1 MRVTALLHDIG
12 KLKIPQEIINKP
24 GKLDARE
31 FEIIKTH
38 TTLGAEILSG
48 IQGGLGVMVRAVCL
62 YHHEWHNGGGYWG
75 LCAGELPAYIPIVS
89 ICDVYFALTNE
100 RPYKQA
106 WSVQAA
112 LDYIQNQA
120 GAQFSYEL
128 VEVFIP
134 LIHDGGAAAILG

>member
-1 MRVTALLHDIG
+1 MTALLHDIG
-12 KLKIPQEIINKP
+12 KLKVPQEIIHKP

-38 TTLGAEILSG
+38 TTHGAQILSS
-48 IQGGLGVMVRAVCL
+48 IQGGLGVMVRDVCL
-62 YHHEWHNGGGYWG
+62 YHHEWHNGHGYWG
-75 LCAGELPAYIPIVS
+75 ISATKLPDYIPIVS

-106 WSVQAA
+106 WTVQTT

-120 GAQFSYEL
+120 GTQFSHEL
-128 VEVFIP
+128 VGVFLP
-134 LIHDGGAAAILG
+134 LIHDGGAAILG